1 MTQPILFCSKAGSSI
16 RVSSILESGRR
27 QREKLAQ
34 FQEEPNM
41 RDIIKPIVVAA
52 VATVPIFGSALGQG
66 APPIQAR
73 PIAIQSH
80 PSTGKKCL
88 GVPDN
93 QFVPGMRLNSS
104 SFCDMALSMGWY
116 EPPFKYDRSTQR
128 LSIGHLCVESQPSD
142 LDNAITLEFCS
153 NAFGQRWNMVASG
166 AYYQIVGPKNRCIA
180 IKAGQPYVQICQ
192 AGNTGQLWALI
203 PVPTTPA
210 SKCKHIA
217 ARAVVLQLGAP
228 PTAASRLCASCA
240 ASGIDFEV
248 LRTSTHEWI
257 TTFVNNS
264 GKLVVANW
272 DSVSES
278 TTELLLHN
286 QIDDL
291 SARIELF
298 THSIYLR
305 KGNTGEWELYSS
317 IIRLDC

>member
-1 MTQPILFCSKAGSSI
+1 
-16 RVSSILESGRR
+16 
-27 QREKLAQ
+27 LAQ
-34 FQEEPNM
+34 FQEEPDM

-52 VATVPIFGSALGQG
+52 VTTVLIIGSAPGQ
-66 APPIQAR
+66 AASPTQVR
-73 PIAIQSH
+73 QIAIQSH
-80 PSTGKKCL
+80 PSTGKNCL
-88 GVPDN
+88 GVPDS

-116 EPPFKYDRSTQR
+116 GPPIHYDQSTQR
-128 LSIGHLCVESQPSD
+128 LSIGDLCVESRPSD
-142 LDNAITLEFCS
+142 LDNAISLEFCS
-153 NAFGQRWNMVASG
+153 NAFSQRWNIVASG
-166 AYYQIVGPKNRCIA
+166 PYYQIVGLSNRCLA

-192 AGNTGQLWALI
+192 AANTGQLWALI
-203 PVPTTPA
+203 PVPSTPA
-210 SKCKHIA
+210 PKCRHIA
-217 ARAVVLQLGAP
+217 ARAVVLQVGAP
-228 PTAASRLCASCA
+228 ATAASRLCASCA
-240 ASGIDFEV
+240 ESGIDFEV

-278 TTELLLHN
+278 NTELLLHN

-298 THSIYLR
+298 KHSIYLR

-317 IIRLDC
+317 IIRSDC